1 MSFNDPI
8 FYHLGYF
15 SVIGTNFTKADTH
28 IRSHFAISQAG
39 IQEFYQKA
47 RKSGISDA
55 FVISTC
61 NRTEFYACAPEN
73 ILRELVI
80 GQLGIEEEAFQTY
93 FYLKSGVE
101 AVRHLFR
108 VTSGLDSQIIGD
120 YEIVG
125 QVKKSIQFSREGGM
139 IGTLADRVS
148 SLAFQASKEVKV
160 KTNLSSGKYS
170 VSYAAAELISTESEG
185 IEPKRILILG
195 TGEIGKAMAKNL
207 REYFP
212 TCELTLTNRTRA
224 HAEELAEQVNAAILP
239 FEDFTKHLHEFD
251 AIIAAAQSDKYLIQ
265 KEHTSY
271 LKKALF
277 LDLSI
282 PQVIDPAVKNQENIK
297 LFSVDEISTFHNE
310 LIRQRHLE
318 VPKAEAIL
326 EEFIQ
331 RLMEWQNVF
340 FHREVIQNYRSRM
353 ESFQPLQGHSKRID
367 KTFSRLIQKIKTEG
381 YRGCSVI
388 QTMNELIAAEQ

>member
-1 MSFNDPI
+1 
-8 FYHLGYF
+8 
-15 SVIGTNFTKADTH
+15 VIGTNFTKADTH
-28 IRSHFAISQAG
+28 TRSNFAISNAG
-39 IQEFYQKA
+39 IEDFYLKA
-47 RKSGISDA
+47 KKLGISDV

-61 NRTEFYACAPEN
+61 NRTEFYACAPES
-73 ILRELVI
+73 ILRDLVI
-80 GQLGIEEEAFQTY
+80 GELNISEEAFAEY
-93 FYLKSGVE
+93 FYLKCGVE

-125 QVKKSIQFSREGGM
+125 QVKKAVQFSRECGM
-139 IGTLADRVS
+139 IGTLADRVT
-148 SLAFQASKEVKV
+148 SLAFQASKEVKT

-185 IEPKRILILG
+185 IEPKHILIVG

-224 HAEELAEQVNAAILP
+224 HAEEVALQVNAKILP
-239 FEDFTKHLHEFD
+239 FEEFTSHLHEFD
-251 AIIAAAQSDKYLIQ
+251 AIIAAAQSDLYLIE
-265 KEHTSY
+265 KKHTTY
-271 LKKALF
+271 LNKALF

-282 PQVIDPAVKNQENIK
+282 PQVIDPVVKYQEGVK
-297 LFSVDEISTFHNE
+297 LFSVDEISSFHNE

-318 VPKAEAIL
+318 VPKAEAVL

-340 FHREVIQNYRSRM
+340 FHRDVIQSYKNRM
-353 ESFQPLQGHSKRID
+353 ENFQPLQGQSKRID
-367 KTFSRLIQKIKTEG
+367 KTFSKLIQQIKAEG
-381 YRGCSVI
+381 YRGCAVI
-388 QTMNELIAAEQ
+388 QTMNELIAAE